1 MLFEPPARAAL
12 FFAACAPKAL
22 CATLATMQGLLYA
35 LLTLVS
41 STLWGVL
48 NGWLLYFY
56 LPPSGA
62 ARAPAALY
70 GAVMLLARLVNMAI
84 TLPLGYLSDR
94 TRTRW
99 GRRMPYIYAGA
110 AAMPLFFVLLWL
122 PPQPGESIWNL
133 VYLAGVMIAF
143 NVAYECFQT
152 PYDTLL
158 PELFPE
164 ERWRIRV
171 SAWQM
176 GFQLLGAV
184 LSGLAGP
191 LIESVGYPRAALTY
205 ALGVTAVLLAPL
217 LSLRERVRPQ
227 AIPTSVSFRQ
237 SLRLALGYRPFQIF
251 TVSWAL
257 FWMAST
263 FILEVMPYI
272 VTEICRGSESEAA
285 YFYLTTVLV
294 SLFCLPLTTAL
305 ANRWGKRR
313 VFLGSLLAGAL
324 ILPGLMGIGEALPLP
339 LLAQGVGWAALSAAA
354 LSAAQVL
361 PSAIAA
367 EITDW
372 DEQRS
377 GQRREGMFYAF
388 WGLLDQLASG
398 VGLAIIPLFLLLG
411 RSADSPHGPLGVR
424 LLGLAGGVLLF
435 LAFLIFRRYPAAP
448 PSLQN

>member
-1 MLFEPPARAAL
+1 
-12 FFAACAPKAL
+12 
-22 CATLATMQGLLYA
+22 MQGVLYA
-35 LLTLVS
+35 LLTLAS

-70 GAVMLLARLVNMAI
+70 GAVMLLARLINMAI
-84 TLPLGYLSDR
+84 TLPVGYLSDR
-94 TRTRW
+94 TRTHW
-99 GRRMPYIYAGA
+99 GRRMPYIYMGA
-110 AAMPLFFVLLWL
+110 AGMPLFFVLLWL
-122 PPQPGESIWNL
+122 PPRPGESIWNL
-133 VYLAGVMIAF
+133 IYLAVVMVAF
-143 NVAYECFQT
+143 NVAYECYQT
-152 PYDTLL
+152 PYDALL
-158 PELFPE
+158 PELFVHEPQ
-164 ERWRIRV
+164 RIRV

-191 LIESVGYPRAALTY
+191 LIEAFGYPRAALTY
-205 ALGVTAVLLAPL
+205 ALGVMVTLLVPL
-217 LSLRERVRPQ
+217 LFLRERVRPQ
-227 AIPTSVSFRQ
+227 VIPSSLSFRR
-237 SLRLALGYRPFQIF
+237 SLRLALGYRPFRIF
-251 TVSWAL
+251 TLSWGL

-263 FILEVMPYI
+263 LILEIMPYI
-272 VTEICRGSESEAA
+272 VTEICLGSEGDAA
-285 YFYLTTVLV
+285 YFYLATVLV
-294 SLFCLPLTTAL
+294 SLLCLPLTTAL
-305 ANRWGKRR
+305 ANRLGKRR
-313 VFLGSLLAGAL
+313 VFLASLLAGA
-324 ILPGLMGIGEALPLP
+324 IVLPGLMWLGAAIPLP
-339 LLAQGVGWAALSAAA
+339 LLVQGVGWAALAAAA

-398 VGLAIIPLFLLLG
+398 VGLAIIPFFLMLG
-411 RSADSPHGPLGVR
+411 RSADSPHGPFGVR
-424 LLGLAGGVLLF
+424 LLGVVGGLLLL
-435 LAFLIFRRYPAAP
+435 LAFLVFRRYPTAS